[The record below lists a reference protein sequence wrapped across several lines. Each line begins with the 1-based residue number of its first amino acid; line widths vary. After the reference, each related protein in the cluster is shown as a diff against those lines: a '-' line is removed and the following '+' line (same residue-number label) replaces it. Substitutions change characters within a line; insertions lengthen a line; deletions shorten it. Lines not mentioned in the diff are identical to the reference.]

1 VAEVLDRYL
10 DQAPRWLRTIEH
22 DVVTGDGEGIAAAN
36 ALASSS
42 RILGA
47 EAVADLAERLGDAL
61 RREDPG
67 VTETFAATGDALH
80 ELAEGIRERRAAGWP
95 DG

>member
-1 VAEVLDRYL
+1 VAEVVDRYL
-10 DQAPRWLRTIEH
+10 DQAPRWLRLIEH
-22 DVVTGDGEGIAAAN
+22 DIATGEGEGVAAAT
-36 ALASSS
+36 ALAGSS
-42 RILGA
+42 RALGA

-67 VTETFAATGDALH
+67 AAEGFAATGDALY
-80 ELAEGIRERRAAGWP
+80 ELTEGLRERRTAGWP